1 MIPRT
6 VAAVSLAIV
15 SASVAHAQSTGAV
28 GARIERVRTGTVRMT
43 FAARD
48 GVCGNGMSWYR
59 SRGGSLS
66 GTVMNGT
73 WSGARDVEASCER
86 GPVRLV
92 VVRTD
97 GETTELRTYVGG
109 TWKADTG
116 ITDLGQ
122 VRTTDAASWLLQL
135 AESGPA
141 KPARS
146 AISAATLADS
156 VDAAARLLRIAKDET
171 RPNDVRSSALNWLG
185 EVVGDKV
192 SSTLDS
198 IAYEPGDREV
208 RKQAIFA
215 LSRRPADEAVPA
227 LLKMVETLPDREL
240 RKTAIFWLAQSRDPR
255 AVRWMEKR
263 LAP

>member
-1 MIPRT
+1 MIRRA
-6 VAAVSLAIV
+6 VAAAVLTVYAAV
-15 SASVAHAQSTGAV
+15 GADAQSVGAV
-28 GARIERVRTGTVRMT
+28 GTQIERVRTGTVRMT

-59 SRGGSLS
+59 TRSGSFS
-66 GTVMNGT
+66 GTVINGN

-92 VVRTD
+92 IVRKD
-97 GETTELRTYVGG
+97 GETTELRSYVGG

-116 ITDLGQ
+116 ITDLGN
-122 VRTTDAASWLLQL
+122 VRAVDAAAYLLRL
-135 AESGPA
+135 AEHAPA

-156 VDAAARLLRIAKDET
+156 VDAAPVLLRIAKDES
-171 RPNDVRSSALNWLG
+171 RPNDVRSSVLNWLG

-192 SSTLDS
+192 ASTLDS
-198 IAYEPGDREV
+198 IAYEAGDREV

-215 LSRRPADEAVPA
+215 MSRRPADESIPA
-227 LLKMVETLPDREL
+227 LLKMAETLPDREM
-240 RKTAIFWLAQSRDPR
+240 RKTAVFWLAQSRDPR
-255 AVRWMEKR
+255 AISWMESR
-263 LAP
+263 IGR